1 MDNTDGDDTGD
12 SADGDHGAAPRT
24 SDPLAPDSDAEDLLG
39 EMLDAGVLREDD
51 AGDLFLTDDFAA
63 AWTGEM
69 ERLRALDPAKLIEAT
84 AQAVPF
90 EATGE
95 RAYGGIRVEGEA
107 GVAWLRPANAIADVA
122 AVLAM
127 DDLGVP
133 PAVQAPA
140 ATPLR
145 LFTPECPVCGDELE
159 SRLSTDGY
167 ANEIPGQESNRR
179 VLACVDC
186 GAEVHE
192 LAAPVDGDAAPGGS
206 GA

>member
-1 MDNTDGDDTGD
+1 MDHTDGDRD
-12 SADGDHGAAPRT
+12 DGEGTAPRT
-24 SDPLAPDSDAEDLLG
+24 SDPLAPDSDPEDLLG
-39 EMLDAGVLREDD
+39 TMLDAGVLREDD
-51 AGDLFLTDDFAA
+51 DGDLFLTDAFER
-63 AWTGEM
+63 AWTDEM
-69 ERLRALDPAKLIEAT
+69 ERLRALDHAKLVEAT

-127 DDLGVP
+127 ERLGVP
-133 PAVQAPA
+133 DTVQAPA

-145 LFTPECPVCGDELE
+145 LFTPECPVCGEE
-159 SRLSTDGY
+159 VTERLSADGY
-167 ANEIPGQESNRR
+167 ADEIPGQASNRR

-192 LAAPVDGDAAPGGS
+192 LAAPVDGESEP
-206 GA
+206 

>member
-1 MDNTDGDDTGD
+1 MDRTDGDRDDRDDGGD
-12 SADGDHGAAPRT
+12 VDDAEAPRT
-24 SDPLAPDSDAEDLLG
+24 SDPLAPDSDPEDLLG
-39 EMLDAGVLREDD
+39 EMLAAGVLREDD
-51 AGDLFLTDDFAA
+51 AGDLFLADAFAD
-63 AWTGEM
+63 AWTDEM
-69 ERLRALDPAKLIEAT
+69 ERLRAFDHADLIAAT

-127 DDLGVP
+127 DDFGVP
-133 PAVQAPA
+133 AAVQAPA

-145 LFTPECPVCGDELE
+145 LFTPECPVCGGGVE
-159 SRLSTDGY
+159 SRLSSDGY
-167 ANEIPGQESNRR
+167 ADEIPGQGSNRR

-192 LAAPVDGDAAPGGS
+192 LAAPVDGEAEP
-206 GA
+206 